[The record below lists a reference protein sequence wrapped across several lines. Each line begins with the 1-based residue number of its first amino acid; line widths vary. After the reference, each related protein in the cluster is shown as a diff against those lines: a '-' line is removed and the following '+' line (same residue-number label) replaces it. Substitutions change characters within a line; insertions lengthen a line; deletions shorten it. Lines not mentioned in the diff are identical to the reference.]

1 MSNRIA
7 KETRYFYM
15 LDDFQQDVAKRE
27 RMDGE
32 DVMADISGSM
42 GAITSASAEVMDA
55 LFLAVVTNKQVDM
68 ERLINAVSDILWEV
82 AKTAER
88 AGVQLSDVA
97 GFAVDKHDDQPN
109 RRVM

>member
-1 MSNRIA
+1 MSKVIA

-15 LDDFQQDVAKRE
+15 LDDFQKDVAKKAHIDR
-27 RMDGE
+27 E
-32 DVMADISGSM
+32 DVIGDISNSTM
-42 GAITSASAEVMDA
+42 AITNASAEAMETI
-55 LFLAVVTNKQVDM
+55 FLAVVTNKLVDM
-68 ERLINAVSDILWEV
+68 ERLIGAVSDILWEV
-82 AKTAER
+82 ARTAEL